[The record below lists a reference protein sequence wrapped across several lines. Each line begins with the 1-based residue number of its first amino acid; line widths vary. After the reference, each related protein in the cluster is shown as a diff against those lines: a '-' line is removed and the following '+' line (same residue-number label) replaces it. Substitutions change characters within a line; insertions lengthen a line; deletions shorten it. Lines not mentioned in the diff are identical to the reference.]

1 MRGARSPAADSGG
14 ADDDVDNENATA
26 ASSLNDVVE
35 GLKDQIFADHVKG
48 APQTFREECAAFIA
62 AVDWRETWI
71 RCLLLWHLS
80 LWLLFVFTRKNFPRQ
95 CGLFFGIAACVAL
108 AETLNGLCAKRWEK
122 FATQNYFDER
132 GVFAGD
138 HALRAAARS
147 GLRDAP
153 EFSGDGLVDA
163 RHGEAGGVPRQGPGA
178 RAQAEAEARRCP
190 RLAYRNATSART
202 GGRIGRRVSSVVVG
216 VMRVRVRGSSCGQG
230 PRSQDAFAL

>member
-1 MRGARSPAADSGG
+1 MRALAALLLIAATR
-14 ADDDVDNENATA
+14 ADDEVGNENATA

-80 LWLLFVFTRKNFPRQ
+80 LWLLFVFTRKNFPVQ
-95 CGLFFGIAACVAL
+95 CGLFFGIAACVGL

-132 GVFAGD
+132 GVFAGIMLCAPLL
-138 HALRAAARS
+138 AL
-147 GLRDAP
+147 
-153 EFSGDGLVDA
+153 
-163 RHGEAGGVPRQGPGA
+163 
-178 RAQAEAEARRCP
+178 
-190 RLAYRNATSART
+190 
-202 GGRIGRRVSSVVVG
+202 
-216 VMRVRVRGSSCGQG
+216 
-230 PRSQDAFAL
+230 AFAMLLNFLVMASSML

>member
-1 MRGARSPAADSGG
+1 MRCRIDCTATHPYAIGAATLHKMMRALAALLLI
-14 ADDDVDNENATA
+14 AAAAQADDVDNENATA

-80 LWLLFVFTRKNFPRQ
+80 LWLLFVFTRKNFPVQ

-132 GVFAGD
+132 GVFAGIMLCAPLL
-138 HALRAAARS
+138 ALAFAMLLNFLVMASSMLVTVKRAEFRGKAREL
-147 GLRDAP
+147 G
-153 EFSGDGLVDA
+153 
-163 RHGEAGGVPRQGPGA
+163 
-178 RAQAEAEARRCP
+178 AQAEAEAQAVPAPAVSERDER
-190 RLAYRNATSART
+190 AYRRT
-202 GGRIGRRVSSVVVG
+202 NRKKGK
-216 VMRVRVRGSSCGQG
+216 
-230 PRSQDAFAL
+230 